1 MVITLFV
8 IGSIIFSNAL
18 LTSSLEQIK
27 NKVDINVYFVASA
40 NEDEILAVRRSLE
53 ALPEVAAVDYFSR
66 EQVLAD
72 FKKKHENDSLTLQ
85 ALDELG
91 ENPLGALLNVR
102 AMDPSQY
109 EAIAEFFQAKNVL
122 SQEGTPIVD
131 KVNYPQNKVVI
142 EKLSGIID
150 AGKKLGFVL
159 TITLIAISV
168 LITFNTIRLAIYTS
182 REEIS
187 VMRLVGASTTYIR
200 GPFVVI
206 GTMYGIGAGLIT
218 LILFY
223 PVTFWLGGAT
233 ENFFTGIN
241 IFHYYVAHLAELA
254 ILLMAGGA
262 VIGAMSS
269 YLAVRKYLNV

>member
-1 MVITLFV
+1 MLWLTTKRIFRSGFINFWRNGFVSLSSVLIMVITLFV

-122 SQEGTPIVD
+122 SQEGTPI
-131 KVNYPQNKVVI
+131 
-142 EKLSGIID
+142 
-150 AGKKLGFVL
+150 
-159 TITLIAISV
+159 
-168 LITFNTIRLAIYTS
+168 
-182 REEIS
+182 
-187 VMRLVGASTTYIR
+187 
-200 GPFVVI
+200 
-206 GTMYGIGAGLIT
+206 
-218 LILFY
+218 
-223 PVTFWLGGAT
+223 
-233 ENFFTGIN
+233 
-241 IFHYYVAHLAELA
+241 
-254 ILLMAGGA
+254 
-262 VIGAMSS
+262 
-269 YLAVRKYLNV
+269 